1 MKVSK
6 NVKKPNFFI
15 IGAPKCGTTALSEYL
30 REHPDIH
37 FSYPKEPNF
46 FCTDFSDKHRGF
58 QTIEHYLNQC
68 YYNSKGKTAVG
79 EGSVYYLYSDKAVP
93 NIIEFNPD
101 AKFIVMLRDP
111 VSMAYSLHST
121 HIRSRINENVVD
133 FKKAWDLQESRKRG
147 ENLPPDNREPKLIQ
161 YRDVCSTGKQLE
173 RLFSRV
179 DRDNVKVILFD
190 DFVADTKKVYEETLD
205 FLGVDSDNRTDFTPK
220 NENRYFKNTKLANLV
235 SKTAKKYPGV
245 MLVKRRLGIPEGV
258 SVLKFINKLNRVKAK
273 RQPLDEAF
281 REQLYNEFRE
291 DVERLEKLL
300 DRDLSHWK
308 TSKK

>member
-1 MKVSK
+1 MEIAPAIKTKATICLISVAIGIRII
-6 NVKKPNFFI
+6 NVPAK
-15 IGAPKCGTTALSEYL
+15 
-30 REHPDIH
+30 
-37 FSYPKEPNF
+37 
-46 FCTDFSDKHRGF
+46 
-58 QTIEHYLNQC
+58 
-68 YYNSKGKTAVG
+68 
-79 EGSVYYLYSDKAVP
+79 
-93 NIIEFNPD
+93 D
-101 AKFIVMLRDP
+101 AAI
-111 VSMAYSLHST
+111 
-121 HIRSRINENVVD
+121 NVVD

-161 YRDVCSTGKQLE
+161 YREVCSTGKQLE

-179 DRDNVKVILFD
+179 DHDRVKVIIFD
-190 DFVADTKKVYEETLD
+190 DFVADTKNVYEETLD

-281 REQLYNEFRE
+281 HKQLYNEFRE

-308 TSKK
+308 TSKN